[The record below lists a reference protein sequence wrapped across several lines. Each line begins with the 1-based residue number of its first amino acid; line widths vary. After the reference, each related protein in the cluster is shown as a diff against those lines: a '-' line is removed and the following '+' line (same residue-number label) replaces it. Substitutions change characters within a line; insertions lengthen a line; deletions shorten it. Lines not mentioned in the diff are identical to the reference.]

1 MKPQFNDNYFQP
13 VRPNVMRCARF
24 WRNQS
29 LRGDLMDKGGSFD
42 IDLYLRYLDAIN
54 EQMQRPNFIPV
65 NSNNVSK

>member
-1 MKPQFNDNYFQP
+1 MENYFQP

-29 LRGDLMDKGGSFD
+29 LRGDLMDKGGSFN

-54 EQMQRPNFIPV
+54 EQIQKPIVNRV
-65 NSNNVSK
+65 NSNVIQK

>member
-1 MKPQFNDNYFQP
+1 MENYFQP
-13 VRPNVMRCARF
+13 IRPNVMRCARF

-54 EQMQRPNFIPV
+54 EQIQRPIVNRN
-65 NSNNVSK
+65 NSNILQK

>member
-1 MKPQFNDNYFQP
+1 MENYFQP

-29 LRGDLMDKGGSFD
+29 LRGDLMDKGGSFN

-54 EQMQRPNFIPV
+54 EQIQRPIVNRV
-65 NSNNVSK
+65 NSNLIQK

>member
-1 MKPQFNDNYFQP
+1 MENYFQP

-29 LRGDLMDKGGSFD
+29 LRGDLMDKGGSFN

-54 EQMQRPNFIPV
+54 EQIQRPIVNRV
-65 NSNNVSK
+65 NSNIVQK

>member
-1 MKPQFNDNYFQP
+1 MENYFQP

-29 LRGDLMDKGGSFD
+29 LRGDLMDKGGSFN

-54 EQMQRPNFIPV
+54 EQIQRPIVNRV
-65 NSNNVSK
+65 NSNIIQK